1 MLLYKTLLGVLL
13 FSAVNYTSAI
23 DSVTYS
29 NNITCLAETIYRE
42 SRGEPLRGKLA
53 VGQVVVN
60 RAKHSEYPDNICAV
74 VFQKAQFSWTKG
86 FKRFVAPNY
95 YRQLATKIL
104 KGTHELAQFNAT
116 HFHARSVSPHW
127 KSNLTKV
134 ATIGNH
140 IFYKL

>member
-1 MLLYKTLLGVLL
+1 MILYKTLLGVLL
-13 FSAVNYTSAI
+13 FSTVNYTAAI
-23 DSVTYS
+23 DTVKYS
-29 NNITCLAETIYRE
+29 NNVTCLAETLYRE

-60 RAKHSEYPDNICAV
+60 RVKNSNYPDNICAV
-74 VFQKAQFSWTKG
+74 VFQKAQFSWTKD

-95 YRQLATKIL
+95 YRQLATKIIS
-104 KGTHELAQFNAT
+104 GTHELSHFTAT
-116 HFHARSVSPHW
+116 HFHARYVSPRW
-127 KSNLTKV
+127 KNNLTKV